1 MGWSSHHKD
10 GLIYHSPQH
19 SYRGYT
25 LLTTNGS
32 NYVKLI
38 DMEGRVCH
46 QWYYPERLGYG
57 YLLDNGNLLFRTI
70 SSRAGGQR
78 SDAGPRSGAIVELDW
93 EGREVWRYENPL
105 LHHDFDRLPN
115 GNTLV
120 LLFEPLEPE
129 LASSI
134 KGGSP
139 KADRDVEMLGDLVE
153 EISPEGET
161 VYSWR
166 SWEHLD
172 PEDDEIC
179 FLENREEWTHQNS
192 LRTTPNGDLIVS
204 FRRTDTVGI
213 VDKQTGDWK
222 WKWGPGEISHQHYPN
237 MLDNGNILLFDNGC
251 HRPGFTFS
259 RAVEVNPET
268 SEIAWEY
275 KGDPPI
281 SFYSFHISGAE
292 RLPNGNTLICEGA
305 PGRVF
310 EVTPNREIVWEY
322 MNPEYVYTVRDASR
336 ANSLFR
342 AHRYGP
348 DHPALVDKDLDPD
361 KFAALNRLYGG

>member
-10 GLIYHSPQH
+10 GLIYHAPQNA
-19 SYRGYT
+19 YRGYT

-57 YLLDNGNLLFRTI
+57 YLLDNGNLLLRTI

-78 SDAGPRSGAIVELDW
+78 SDAGPRSGAIIELDW
-93 EGREVWRYENPL
+93 DGVEIWRYENPL

-120 LLFEPLEPE
+120 LLFEPLDRE
-129 LASSI
+129 LAASI
-134 KGGSP
+134 RGGAP
-139 KADRDVEMLGDLVE
+139 NADREVEMLGDLVE
-153 EISPEGET
+153 EITPEGET

-166 SWEHLD
+166 SWDHLD
-172 PEDDEIC
+172 PEVDEIC

-192 LRTTPNGDLIVS
+192 LRTTPEGDLIVS

-213 VDKQTGDWK
+213 VDRETGDWK
-222 WKWGPGEISHQHYPN
+222 WKWGPGQISHQHYPN

-259 RAVEVNPET
+259 RAVEVDPST
-268 SEIAWEY
+268 SEVVWEY

-281 SFYSFHISGAE
+281 SFYSFHISGAD

-310 EVTPNREIVWEY
+310 EVTPNQEIVWEY
-322 MNPEYVYTVRDASR
+322 MNPEYVYSIRDASR

-348 DHPALVDKDLDPD
+348 DHPALAGRDLDPGRY
-361 KFAALNRLYGG
+361 AGLNRLYGG